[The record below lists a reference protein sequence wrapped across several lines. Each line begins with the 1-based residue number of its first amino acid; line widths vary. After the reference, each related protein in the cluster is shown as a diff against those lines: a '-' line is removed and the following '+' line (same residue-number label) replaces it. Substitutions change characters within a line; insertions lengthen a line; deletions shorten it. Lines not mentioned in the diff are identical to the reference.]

1 MFLWFLS
8 ELRNLY
14 DNVIPEM
21 NGDINEENEI
31 FRAELDAVSRE
42 IELREERIKELKD
55 RRTKLVHC
63 SKVHK
68 VHSFSLYCLLVPYG
82 SAFTLQPSVTVSEPQ
97 MLTEKLSV
105 PLLGLIMMSH

>member
-31 FRAELDAVSRE
+31 LRAELDAVSRE

-55 RRTKLVHC
+55 RRTKIVHC

-68 VHSFSLYCLLVPYG
+68 VHIFFVLPTTPSIFKYLSYFSSFFY
-82 SAFTLQPSVTVSEPQ
+82 
-97 MLTEKLSV
+97 
-105 PLLGLIMMSH
+105 

>member
-31 FRAELDAVSRE
+31 LRAELDAVSRE
-42 IELREERIKELKD
+42 IELREERI
-55 RRTKLVHC
+55 RN
-63 SKVHK
+63 
-68 VHSFSLYCLLVPYG
+68 
-82 SAFTLQPSVTVSEPQ
+82 
-97 MLTEKLSV
+97 
-105 PLLGLIMMSH
+105 